1 MAGIQLFKASF
12 DVEACLD
19 QVRECLEKGWTG
31 MGFKTVEFEEAWKK
45 YTGHK
50 CAYYVNSNTA
60 GLYMAVDTLK
70 EVYGWADG
78 DEVISTPLTFIS
90 TNHAIPKSNLKAVFA
105 DVDDTLCL
113 DPKSIK
119 EHITDKTR
127 AVIFVG
133 FGGNTGSFKEV
144 VKICKENSLKLIL
157 DAAHMSGTRYA
168 DGTVPGTNGDADITV
183 YSFQAVKNLPTGDS
197 GMICTDDPKLDEIFR
212 KKAWLG
218 INKDTYART
227 VNKEGTYKWKYDV
240 EYIGDKYNG
249 NAIMAGIALAQ
260 LPHLDRDNAYRRT
273 LAQWYTEVFAKYPE
287 QIGLVEIP
295 EDCVSS
301 RHLYQIMVKDRD
313 GLMMYLNTNEVYPG
327 VHYVANTDYRMYE
340 YGKGTC
346 PKAEFASEHIIS
358 LPMHMGVTFENV
370 QYITGLVVKYVMEI
384 KKGESLK

>member
-1 MAGIQLFKASF
+1 MGIQLFKASF
-12 DVEACLD
+12 DVEACLS
-19 QVRECLEKGWTG
+19 QVRECLERGWTG
-31 MGFKTVEFEEAWKK
+31 MGFKTVEFEEVWKK

-50 CAYYVNSNTA
+50 YAYYINSNTA

-70 EVYGWADG
+70 ELYGWENG

-113 DPKSIK
+113 DPKSVE

-133 FGGNTGSFKEV
+133 FGGNTGNFKKIA
-144 VKICKENSLKLIL
+144 KICKDHNLRLIL
-157 DAAHMSGTRYA
+157 DAAHMSGTRYK
-168 DGTVPGTNGDADITV
+168 DGSCPGTNGDADITV

-197 GMICTDDPKLDEIFR
+197 GMICTDSAELDAIFR

-218 INKDTYART
+218 INKDTYTRT

-260 LPHLDRDNAYRRT
+260 LPYLDRDNAYRRT
-273 LAQWYTEVFAKYPE
+273 LAQWYTEVFSKYPE
-287 QIGLVEIP
+287 QIGLVEVP
-295 EDCVSS
+295 SDCVSS
-301 RHLYQIMVKDRD
+301 RHLYQIFVRDRD
-313 GLMMYLNTNEVYPG
+313 GLMMYLNSNEVYPG
-327 VHYVANTDYRMYE
+327 VHYVANTDYRMYD
-340 YGKGTC
+340 YARGTC
-346 PKAEFASEHIIS
+346 PKADFVSKHIIS
-358 LPMHMGVTFENV
+358 LPMHMDITFKDI
-370 QYITGLVVKYVMEI
+370 QYITGLVVRYVMEI
-384 KKGESLK
+384 RSGESYKE

>member
-1 MAGIQLFKASF
+1 MGIQLFKASF
-12 DVEACLD
+12 DVEACLV

-50 CAYYVNSNTA
+50 YAYYINSNTA

-70 EVYGWADG
+70 EFYGWEDG

-90 TNHAIPKSNLKAVFA
+90 TNHAISKSNLRAVFA

-113 DPKSIK
+113 APKSVE

-133 FGGNTGSFKEV
+133 FGGNTGNFKKI
-144 VKICKENSLKLIL
+144 VKLCKDYGLKLIL
-157 DAAHMSGTRYA
+157 DAAHMSGTRYK
-168 DGTVPGTNGDADITV
+168 DGGCPGTDGDADITV

-197 GMICTDDPKLDEIFR
+197 GVICTDSAKLDEIFR

-218 INKDTYART
+218 ISKDTYTRT
-227 VNKEGTYKWKYDV
+227 VDKGGTYKWKYDV

-260 LPHLDRDNAYRRT
+260 LPYLDRDNAYRRT
-273 LAQWYTEVFAKYPE
+273 LAQWYTEVFSKYPE
-287 QIGLVEIP
+287 QIGLVKISS
-295 EDCVSS
+295 DCVSS
-301 RHLYQIMVKDRD
+301 RHLFQIFVKDRD
-313 GLMMYLNTNEVYPG
+313 GLMMYLNSNEVYPG
-327 VHYVANTDYRMYE
+327 VHYVANTDYCMYD
-340 YGKGTC
+340 YAKGTC
-346 PKAEFASEHIIS
+346 PKADFVSKHVIS
-358 LPMHMGVTFENV
+358 LPMHMGVTFEDV
-370 QYITGLVVKYVMEI
+370 QYITRLVVKYVMEI
-384 KKGESLK
+384 RSGESYKE

>member
-50 CAYYVNSNTA
+50 YAYYVNSNTA

-70 EVYGWADG
+70 EVNGWADG

-90 TNHAIPKSNLKAVFA
+90 TNHSILKSNLKAVFA

-113 DPKSIK
+113 DPKSVE

-133 FGGNTGSFKEV
+133 FGGNTGSFKDI
-144 VKICKENSLKLIL
+144 VKICKAHGLKLIL
-157 DAAHMSGTRYA
+157 DAAHMSGTRYG
-168 DGTVPGTNGDADITV
+168 DGSVPGTNGDADITV
-183 YSFQAVKNLPTGDS
+183 YSYQAVKNLPTGDS
-197 GMICTDDPKLDEIFR
+197 GMICTDDAKLDEVFR

-240 EYIGDKYNG
+240 EYVGDKYNG

-260 LPHLDRDNAYRRT
+260 LRDNAYRRT
-273 LAQWYTEVFAKYPE
+273 LAQWYTEVFAKYSD
-287 QIGLVEIP
+287 QIGLVKIP
-295 EDCVSS
+295 DDCVTSQ
-301 RHLYQIMVKDRD
+301 HLFQIMVKDRD
-313 GLMMYLNTNEVYPG
+313 GLMMYLNSNEVYPG
-327 VHYVANTDYRMYE
+327 VHYVTNTEYCMYS
-340 YGKGTC
+340 YAQGTC
-346 PKAEFASEHIIS
+346 PNADFASNHIIS
-358 LPMHMGVTFENV
+358 LPMHMGVTFEDI
-370 QYITGLVVKYVMEI
+370 QRIAGLVVKYVMEI
-384 KKGESLK
+384 RKGETLR

>member
-1 MAGIQLFKASF
+1 MAVQLFCAKF
-12 DVEACLD
+12 DVEACLA

-50 CAYYVNSNTA
+50 YAYFINSNTA

-70 EVYGWADG
+70 EFYGWEDG
-78 DEVISTPLTFIS
+78 DEIISTPLTFIS

-113 DPKSIK
+113 DPKSVE
-119 EHITDKTR
+119 EHINEKTR

-133 FGGNTGSFKEV
+133 FGGNTGKFRE
-144 VKICKENSLKLIL
+144 IARLCREHGLKLIL
-157 DAAHMSGTRYA
+157 DAAHLSGTRYR
-168 DGTVPGTNGDADITV
+168 DGSVPGINGEADITV

-197 GMICTDDPKLDEIFR
+197 GIICTDSAELDQIFR

-218 INKDTYART
+218 INKDTYSRT
-227 VNKEGTYKWKYDV
+227 VNSEGTYKWKYDV

-249 NAIMAGIALAQ
+249 NAIMASIALAQ

-273 LAQWYTEVFAKYPE
+273 LAEWYTEVFAKYPD
-287 QIGLVEIP
+287 QIGLVRVP

-301 RHLYQIMVKDRD
+301 RHLFQIMVKDRD
-313 GLMMYLNTNEVYPG
+313 GLMMYLNSNQIYPG
-327 VHYVANTDYRMYE
+327 VHYVTNTDYRMYA
-340 YGKGTC
+340 YAQGTC
-346 PKAEFASEHIIS
+346 PNADFVSEHIIS
-358 LPMHMGVTFENV
+358 LPMHLGVTFEDV
-370 QYITGLVVKYVMEI
+370 RFITGLVVKYIMEI
-384 KKGESLK
+384 KKGENLR